1 MHVWGRA
8 EGSGK
13 WPSRFPVASLG
24 AVVLAVAAGMGIF
37 VFSMAAVWT
46 PLQRY
51 YWGQYTAS
59 EMFRGQGNFRLL
71 AAVDR
76 RGQHRLDIDAD
87 VVPVI
92 TPNQQPG
99 QRQVIPFALSAQGR
113 QRGAVGLT
121 IDPARYESTRAHQI
135 LAECF

>member
-1 MHVWGRA
+1 MEWGRA
-8 EGSGK
+8 QGGGK
-13 WPSRFPVASLG
+13 WPSRLPASSLAAVA
-24 AVVLAVAAGMGIF
+24 LAVGAGVGIF

-59 EMFRGQGNFRLL
+59 EMFQGRGNFRLL

-76 RGQHRLDIDAD
+76 KGQHRLAIDAD

-92 TPNQQPG
+92 TPNQPPG
-99 QRQVIPFALSAQGR
+99 QRQVIPFALSAQGGS
-113 QRGAVGLT
+113 GARWG
-121 IDPARYESTRAHQI
+121 
-135 LAECF
+135 